1 MFFIV
6 RDFLVRELCR
16 NQWKWQ
22 HAVTLG
28 LTIVCLL
35 CWMLCRGLHYAMV
48 QTMCT
53 LHERYTFSI
62 YTWSKATLS
71 VPDNLNTYE
80 IKVYATW
87 MPHWKAFWTCI
98 QTLVAVE
105 EWWKINLLPYPF
117 YEFTS
122 SLRDSG
128 EVSKNKPLFKSF
140 SELQWQLGKLITT
153 DMYLSIYYS
162 HQQYIIFILTMNNII
177 E

>member
-35 CWMLCRGLHYAMV
+35 CWMCRGLHYAMV

-71 VPDNLNTYE
+71 VPDNSKYLWNSSLRNLNASLE
-80 IKVYATW
+80 SFLDLQINPSSSWGVVEDKFAT
-87 MPHWKAFWTCI
+87 
-98 QTLVAVE
+98 LS
-105 EWWKINLLPYPF
+105 F

-140 SELQWQLGKLITT
+140 SELQWQLGKLI
-153 DMYLSIYYS
+153 LICIY
-162 HQQYIIFILTMNNII
+162 QYI
-177 E
+177 

>member
-71 VPDNLNTYE
+71 VPDNLNTHE
-80 IKVYATW
+80 IKVYATFLDLHINPCSSW
-87 MPHWKAFWTCI
+87 GVVEDKFV
-98 QTLVAVE
+98 TLS
-105 EWWKINLLPYPF
+105 F

-153 DMYLSIYYS
+153 DVYLSIYYS

>member
-71 VPDNLNTYE
+71 VPDNFKYLWNSSLRNLNASLE
-80 IKVYATW
+80 SFLDLHINPCSSWGVVEDKFV
-87 MPHWKAFWTCI
+87 
-98 QTLVAVE
+98 TLS
-105 EWWKINLLPYPF
+105 F

-128 EVSKNKPLFKSF
+128 EVSTNKPLFKSF

-153 DMYLSIYYS
+153 DMYLYIYS
-162 HQQYIIFILTMNNII
+162 NQQYIIFILTMNNII